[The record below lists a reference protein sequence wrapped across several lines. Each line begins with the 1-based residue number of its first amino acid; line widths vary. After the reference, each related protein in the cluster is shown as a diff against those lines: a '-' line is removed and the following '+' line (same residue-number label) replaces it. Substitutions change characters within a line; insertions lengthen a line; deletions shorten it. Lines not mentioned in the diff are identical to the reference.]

1 MKQKTHSTTRDT
13 AGAQIV
19 VLPLDSSSSSGSNE
33 REDYRDHAEE
43 RWMKR
48 CSKEKRTGSRSSPF
62 RWLQALS
69 SSRLLFA
76 CSPSLATE
84 VEVDAVLAMQLRRTL
99 KRTTRQSHQGLPGTR
114 ATTACA
120 PYASNSAGLV
130 RRPCAATDSARPAS
144 SRRGSVG
151 TAQGRSHSPAPAAA
165 RP

>member
-1 MKQKTHSTTRDT
+1 
-13 AGAQIV
+13 
-19 VLPLDSSSSSGSNE
+19 
-33 REDYRDHAEE
+33 
-43 RWMKR
+43 MKR

-165 RP
+165 RPGSSHRLWRRLGGIAWAIHNALMGPKIRSGSHPVHEVGP